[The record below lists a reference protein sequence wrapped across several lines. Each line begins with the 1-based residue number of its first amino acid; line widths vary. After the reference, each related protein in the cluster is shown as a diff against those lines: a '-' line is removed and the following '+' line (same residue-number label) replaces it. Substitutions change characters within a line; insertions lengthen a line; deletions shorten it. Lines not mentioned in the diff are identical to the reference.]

1 MPPSRLRLSD
11 VQFGAFLAYSP
22 RGQTDI
28 SRQSRVVC
36 HRIKGDGPGFAPN
49 ERMIDYAVRRLREES
64 PEVLREIL
72 SPDAVLVPMPR
83 SSPLKDK
90 NALWPSRRIAE
101 TLVANGFGSR
111 ILVAIERATGVA
123 KSAFAARGERPS
135 LLEHLYSLR
144 AVPALERPSRLVLVD
159 DVVTKG
165 ATFLAAAAHVE
176 DAFRGVPLRCFALV
190 RTMGLV
196 PEVERIDDPVVGWIR
211 FRNDD
216 ADRKP

>member
-1 MPPSRLRLSD
+1 MPPSRLLPSD

-22 RGQTDI
+22 RGQTNV
-28 SRQSRVVC
+28 SRQSQAIC
-36 HRIKGDGPGFAPN
+36 HRIKGDGPGTPN
-49 ERMIDYAVRRLREES
+49 ERMIDYVVRRLREES

-83 SSPLKDK
+83 SAPLKDK

-101 TLVANGFGSR
+101 ALIANGFGSH
-111 ILVAIERATGVA
+111 ILVAVERATGVA

-135 LLEHLYSLR
+135 VQEHLDSLR
-144 AVPALERPSRLVLVD
+144 AVPTVERPSRLVLID

-176 DAFRGVPLRCFALV
+176 DAFRGVPRRCFALV

-211 FRNDD
+211 FRNGD